1 MDDNLLKPRHRAER
15 AHYPHHVS
23 LRVDQTLSWLYRAK
37 SFENARDSLFVFLWF
52 TFNAANWQV
61 NTTRLSIKP
70 TWP

>member
-1 MDDNLLKPRHRAER
+1 MGYNLLKLRHRAER
-15 AHYPHHVS
+15 AHYPHHV
-23 LRVDQTLSWLYRAK
+23 LWQVDRTLSWLYRAQF
-37 SFENARDSLFVFLWF
+37 FENDRDGQFIFLGF